1 MVVKAMKANEIRKMD
16 TTAIKTEIDNLK
28 KQLFDLRFQAAVGQ
42 LEDTAK
48 LSKIKKDIARMYTI
62 ITEREKGIRA

>member
-1 MVVKAMKANEIRKMD
+1 MKANEIRNMD
-16 TTAIKTEIDNLK
+16 TTDIKTRIEDLK
-28 KQLFDLRFQAAVGQ
+28 KELFDLRFQAAVGQ
-42 LEDTAK
+42 LEDTAQ

>member
-1 MVVKAMKANEIRKMD
+1 MVVKAMKAKEIRSME
-16 TTAIKTEIDNLK
+16 TTAIETEIVNLK
-28 KQLFDLRFQAAVGQ
+28 KELFDLRFQAAVGQ

>member
-1 MVVKAMKANEIRKMD
+1 MKAKDIRSME
-16 TTAIKTEIDNLK
+16 TTAIETEIVNLK
-28 KQLFDLRFQAAVGQ
+28 KELFDLRFQAAVGQ

>member
-16 TTAIKTEIDNLK
+16 TTDIKTKIEDLK
-28 KQLFDLRFQAAVGQ
+28 KELFDLRFQAAVGQ
-42 LEDTAK
+42 LEDTAQ

-62 ITEREKGIRA
+62 ITEREKDIRA

>member
-1 MVVKAMKANEIRKMD
+1 MVVKAMKAKDIRSME
-16 TTAIKTEIDNLK
+16 TTAIETEIVNLK
-28 KQLFDLRFQAAVGQ
+28 KELFDLRFQAAVGQ